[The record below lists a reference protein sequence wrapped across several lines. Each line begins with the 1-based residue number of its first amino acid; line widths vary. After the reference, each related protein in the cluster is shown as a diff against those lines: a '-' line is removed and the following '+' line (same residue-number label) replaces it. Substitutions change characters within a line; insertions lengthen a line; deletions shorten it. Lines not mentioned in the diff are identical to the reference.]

1 MMNYYIGMD
10 QGATKTHA
18 VVCNRA
24 GQILA
29 LGQSQGAYHLSHGL
43 EKQLEA
49 IKIASKNAVAQV
61 PGADLPVDGFYAGLI
76 GVDWPDEQ
84 DFLTQKVQT
93 LNLAKDVHVVND
105 SYAALRGGTSQ
116 ASGVILIAGTGG
128 NCAIVSPQG
137 EKFLYHYYQEDELQ
151 GGTALGR
158 AALKAIYRSATGR
171 APLTCLTDSVL
182 TFTNT
187 TNVDALLRLD
197 VEKHFPV
204 PVSQL
209 APLVFAAADC
219 HDKVAIHIISK
230 FAAGLAEL
238 VTTGLQRF
246 AMTELAIEVVVSGSI
261 FKTTNPILLDTLT
274 QHIHNI
280 APRAKLVQAR
290 YEPVIGA
297 AMLAL
302 EKAGVIITPDI
313 QQNIEKTSAALGLI
327 RPGTISAETFSHK
340 RSLS

>member
-1 MMNYYIGMD
+1 MFIMNYYIGMD

-18 VVCNRA
+18 VVCSRS

-49 IKIASKNAVAQV
+49 IQTAAQHALSQV
-61 PGADLPVDGFYAGLI
+61 PGADAPVDGLYAGLI

-84 DFLTQKVQT
+84 DFLTQKVQA
-93 LNLAKDVHVVND
+93 LNLAADVHVVND
-105 SYAALRGGTSQ
+105 AYAALRGGTSQ
-116 ASGVILIAGTGG
+116 AS
-128 NCAIVSPQG
+128 G

-171 APLTCLTDSVL
+171 APVTRLTDSVL
-182 TFTNT
+182 QFTNT
-187 TNVDALLRLD
+187 ANVDTLLRLD

-219 HDKVAIHIISK
+219 QDKVAIHIISK

-246 AMTELAIEVVVSGSI
+246 AMTDLAIEIVVSGSI
-261 FKTTNPILLDTLT
+261 FKTTNPILLDTLI
-274 QHIHNI
+274 QHIHRI
-280 APRAKLVQAR
+280 APQARLVQAR

-302 EKAGVIITPDI
+302 EKAGVVITPDI
-313 QQNIEKTSAALGLI
+313 QQNIEKTSVTLGLI